1 MLPCT
6 IHHLEALFAV
16 SDTMALGV
24 SVSVWTNHGA
34 ALQDMTVT
42 LIDALMRI
50 HHRDLVCTH
59 HTQLAFWLRHC
70 YDFFIKA
77 SQKSG

>member
-24 SVSVWTNHGA
+24 SVSVRTIHGA

-42 LIDALMRI
+42 LTDALMRI
-50 HHRDLVCTH
+50 HH
-59 HTQLAFWLRHC
+59 
-70 YDFFIKA
+70 
-77 SQKSG
+77 